1 MERTTMADATR
12 HNDIVARLR
21 MFAAAVVLLARLRA
35 AAAVESPAAQRCPF
49 AYPSYR
55 EAAHSHLAKV
65 FDRAGFDTRRG
76 SMWFTKGDDVS
87 PDCETCGGRV
97 NPAIGAYGCPMLV
110 RPRPFVATL
119 FSRHDDAKADATR
132 PGPIS
137 DSQPTKRDRER
148 AWERAW
154 ERASSPKTSSILKT
168 AILAEGASTVGY
180 IPSDAK
186 RERAPRRDA
195 RVDRY
200 IPDLSLATVSPA
212 DAEAVSLAPG
222 EHLSCELDLGFRDAA
237 LVVGCTPPPSR
248 YFGVTPHLY
257 REYLDG
263 VSETTLKP
271 LGDSLSYGVGPPRA
285 GQSPGQSSPAA
296 RYTRLSTQARKVGTN
311 WYAND
316 ARAVVRDDATECSGK
331 TFAVLV
337 GRSRHTMAAA
347 MDALEAAGVVNDT
360 AVNPYGLSSPGGDD
374 GEERT
379 HAVLLANAGPFD
391 RTEWDA
397 YARSPPFVVT
407 RLTPRHPTLFDPFHA
422 VDWTDHGHHPGEF
435 PEAGRIARAR
445 VDERGLAPA
454 VAAVAAKIANAFDAG
469 EYRTRV
475 SESPRWGIS
484 DSDISIS
491 GDVTLVRGPSFV
503 LPTDGSKD
511 VYVVGVDR
519 SRSGSATYS
528 SVSLAPFASTD
539 GFVHPT
545 GSFADDSTYGGT
557 AARWGALA
565 GVAAE
570 DAGAMYV
577 VKLAVRCPEG
587 IVDGEGVVC
596 VEASASSSTRFVVEE
611 RAYAHPDATT
621 GPERRNL
628 AAPVIVEVTRA
639 SREVV
644 GPGGSGFGASW
655 FRRRR

>member
-1 MERTTMADATR
+1 M
-12 HNDIVARLR
+12 
-21 MFAAAVVLLARLRA
+21 
-35 AAAVESPAAQRCPF
+35 
-49 AYPSYR
+49 
-55 EAAHSHLAKV
+55 
-65 FDRAGFDTRRG
+65 
-76 SMWFTKGDDVS
+76 
-87 PDCETCGGRV
+87 
-97 NPAIGAYGCPMLV
+97 
-110 RPRPFVATL
+110 
-119 FSRHDDAKADATR
+119 
-132 PGPIS
+132 
-137 DSQPTKRDRER
+137 
-148 AWERAW
+148 
-154 ERASSPKTSSILKT
+154 
-168 AILAEGASTVGY
+168 
-180 IPSDAK
+180 
-186 RERAPRRDA
+186 
-195 RVDRY
+195 
-200 IPDLSLATVSPA
+200 
-212 DAEAVSLAPG
+212 SLAPG

-257 REYLDG
+257 REYSVGG
-263 VSETTLKP
+263 VSGGAETLMKP

-285 GQSPGQSSPAA
+285 VQSPGGTSSSPAGT
-296 RYTRLSTQARKVGTN
+296 RYTRLSTNARKVGTN

-316 ARAVVRDDATECSGK
+316 ARAVVRDDASLECAGR

-475 SESPRWGIS
+475 SESPRWDIS

-491 GDVTLVRGPSFV
+491 GDFTLVRGPSFV

-528 SVSLAPFASTD
+528 VTSLAPASFNFDVQTSL
-539 GFVHPT
+539 PL
-545 GSFADDSTYGGT
+545 ADDSTYGGT
-557 AARWGALA
+557 ATRWGELA
-565 GVAAE
+565 GVNVE
-570 DAGAMYV
+570 DAAAMYV
-577 VKLAVRCPEG
+577 VKIAARCPEG
-587 IVDGEGVVC
+587 AVDGDGVRC
-596 VEASASSSTRFVVEE
+596 VEVKDEVAKFGGAMHEFVLEE
-611 RAYAHPDATT
+611 RAYAHPDTTT
-621 GPERRNL
+621 GPDRRNL
-628 AAPVIVEVTRA
+628 AAPVVVEVTRA

-644 GPGGSGFGASW
+644 GPGGSGFGLSW
-655 FRRRR
+655 FRR